1 MRDINRA
8 IPGEDTLCWAGS
20 DTGPGP
26 GVREAGPVRAL
37 PQEVGEALAGL

>member
-20 DTGPGP
+20 DAGAGL
-26 GVREAGPVRAL
+26 GVREAGPVTAPL
-37 PQEVGEALAGL
+37 WEVGEALAGH